1 MENDDSQYSDD
12 WSHDE
17 KNMLQPSSRSE
28 WDWSIDWSDPQQEQ
42 AAVHMHDPL
51 KGDTY
56 SCIALGACRLRV
68 VELENELSEALTGV
82 RPLGV
87 GLDNVMRIQTKL
99 DKARNQMTLLERE
112 YVRQ

>member
-1 MENDDSQYSDD
+1 MPQENS
-12 WSHDE
+12 E
-17 KNMLQPSSRSE
+17 PSNE
-28 WDWSIDWSDPQQEQ
+28 WDWSIDRSDIEQES
-42 AAVHMHDPL
+42 AVVHMHDPL

-56 SCIALGACRLRV
+56 SAIALSACRLRV

-87 GLDNVMRIQTKL
+87 GLDRVMTIQRKL